1 MACVQKP
8 PGAETGAAHFLRKI
22 LPVCAEFDASTPE
35 QNVLDG
41 KTFTNV
47 FAKSDAEVD
56 GRPPAVRQPCD
67 GLGKQ
72 SRLHRATVC
81 HLQDYCHLQD

>member
-1 MACVQKP
+1 MSCVQKP
-8 PGAETGAAHFLRKI
+8 PGEESGAAHFLRKT
-22 LPVCAEFDASTPE
+22 LPVCAEFDASIPE
-35 QNVLDG
+35 QNVLNG
-41 KTFTNV
+41 KTFTDA

-67 GLGKQ
+67 GVGTQ

-81 HLQDYCHLQD
+81 YLQD

>member
-1 MACVQKP
+1 MSCVQRLL
-8 PGAETGAAHFLRKI
+8 GGQSGAAHFLRKT

-41 KTFTNV
+41 KTSTDT
-47 FAKSDAEVD
+47 FARSNAEVD
-56 GRPPAVRQPCD
+56 GSPPAVRQPCD

-81 HLQDYCHLQD
+81 YLQD